1 MSYMD
6 QGIDLA
12 VLRTP
17 MLIILANFY
26 LESTQL
32 TEALSFTYVLI
43 HLTLTS
49 IHWCTYFCIQRLK
62 NKSQSHEDVKELD
75 QEASK

>member
-1 MSYMD
+1 MD

-32 TEALSFTYVLI
+32 TEALSFTYA
-43 HLTLTS
+43 HT
-49 IHWCTYFCIQRLK
+49 HKF
-62 NKSQSHEDVKELD
+62 
-75 QEASK
+75 

>member
-1 MSYMD
+1 MD

-49 IHWCTYFCIQRLK
+49 IH
-62 NKSQSHEDVKELD
+62 
-75 QEASK
+75 